1 MIASTQITIT
11 KIFAFITVPVVKLL
25 SRRVLFINRKDNKAT
40 FSKITNFT
48 VKLLQSYKKLEC
60 EVFRLLLKHVKDHLS
75 VLFQFA

>member
-11 KIFAFITVPVVKLL
+11 KIFAFITVLVVKLL
-25 SRRVLFINRKDNKAT
+25 SRRVLCINRKDNKAT

-48 VKLLQSYKKLEC
+48 VKLLQSYKNLEC
-60 EVFRLLLKHVKDHLS
+60 GVFRLFLKHVKDHLS